1 MCKPFFY
8 LLPKSPCGIKSER
21 KEKAL
26 LLHLPHRSL
35 SLSLCESS
43 LWVEPTNDLAVLRL
57 DLLTLGSPSVSVQP
71 LPAAQNLQ
79 TAPLRALS
87 TAALLLSSYLAMDA
101 KALAK
106 SKRAHSEHH
115 SKKYHPNPKAKS
127 AAVGGG
133 KGNEAGTAKNPLGKQ
148 VQEKTHPTK
157 GASALPSNWDRYEE
171 ELDLGSEDPVPAA
184 DGSNRAP
191 DVVIPKSKG
200 ADFCHLIDEA
210 RSQSQSFAYSDTFP
224 GLENDLLGE
233 WNKGIETMLSVRGES
248 VLSRIG
254 DDNFVV
260 EDKNAA
266 APHEVSFLSLN
277 LHSLAEQLEK
287 IDLPQRLFI
296 EADLL
301 PPELYAE
308 QATCGEEAARRL
320 PEESPCS
327 DFSEEVQVPDH
338 DIEIKIS
345 DSPTD
350 PKLGK
355 SEYEHK
361 LPESETQISVKSFE
375 PSTAEAELELDLL
388 LDSFG
393 ETKIND
399 STAFESRTTFS
410 VQVDASLMPIQ
421 PRRKVPDSSATID
434 DELDELI
441 NETSILINQGG
452 LSQPQEQRA
461 AHDSQSSSIS
471 GTKSKEVDDFDSW
484 LDTI

>member
-1 MCKPFFY
+1 
-8 LLPKSPCGIKSER
+8 
-21 KEKAL
+21 
-26 LLHLPHRSL
+26 
-35 SLSLCESS
+35 
-43 LWVEPTNDLAVLRL
+43 
-57 DLLTLGSPSVSVQP
+57 
-71 LPAAQNLQ
+71 
-79 TAPLRALS
+79 
-87 TAALLLSSYLAMDA
+87 MDA

-115 SKKYHPNPKAKS
+115 SKKYHPKPKAKS
-127 AAVGGG
+127 SAVGGG
-133 KGNEAGTAKNPLGKQ
+133 KGNEAGTARNPLGKE

-184 DGSNRAP
+184 DGSNRAS
-191 DVVIPKSKG
+191 DVVVPKSKG

-210 RSQSQSFAYSDTFP
+210 RSQSQSIVYLDTFP

-308 QATCGEEAARRL
+308 QTTCDEEVARRL

-338 DIEIKIS
+338 DIEIMVS

-350 PKLGK
+350 PKLGN

-361 LPESETQISVKSFE
+361 LPESETQASVKSFE
-375 PSTAEAELELDLL
+375 PSTAEADGTGTG
-388 LDSFG
+388 S
-393 ETKIND
+393 
-399 STAFESRTTFS
+399 
-410 VQVDASLMPIQ
+410 AS
-421 PRRKVPDSSATID
+421 
-434 DELDELI
+434 
-441 NETSILINQGG
+441 
-452 LSQPQEQRA
+452 
-461 AHDSQSSSIS
+461 
-471 GTKSKEVDDFDSW
+471 
-484 LDTI
+484 